1 MIGRRGFLSLLGLA
15 PVAAASVAQ
24 KLAGI
29 GEGVAAALGSGELH
43 AGISEHYG
51 APIGDKATGYGRGQT
66 LSPDVM
72 AKAYLA
78 LNPVP
83 EFVLQR
89 IREES
94 RATYRLDP
102 DLVSNRSFSLSA
114 KLSVQRERDIAR
126 AIEKTKQVANRN
138 LLKEAFREANG
149 FDMW

>member
-1 MIGRRGFLSLLGLA
+1 M
-15 PVAAASVAQ
+15 
-24 KLAGI
+24 
-29 GEGVAAALGSGELH
+29 
-43 AGISEHYG
+43 
-51 APIGDKATGYGRGQT
+51 
-66 LSPDVM
+66 
-72 AKAYLA
+72 
-78 LNPVP
+78 P

-102 DLVSNRSFSLSA
+102 DLASNRSFSLSA